1 MLLILFILGLIFG
14 SFYYT
19 AGCRIPSHISIIT
32 PRSACSF
39 CRRTLTPTE
48 LIPILSFLFQKGKC
62 KSCERRIS
70 LMYPAAE
77 LLTACLF
84 AAAGIR
90 FGLSSELFPAL
101 VFISLLIIVAVTDIH
116 YMLIPNRILVFF
128 LPLLAAARLISPLDS
143 WYAGLLGAAAGFLS
157 LAFIAAITRGGIG
170 GGDIKLFA
178 VIGFMLGVKVLAAA
192 FFFSVLIGALYGAAA
207 ALTGRLAK
215 RQPLPFAPAI
225 AAGSTLAYLYGDA
238 IISFYIQMALGNH

>member
-1 MLLILFILGLIFG
+1 MLSILIIFGLILG

-19 AGCRIPSHISIIT
+19 AGCRIPLHLSIIA
-32 PRSACSF
+32 PRSSCPF
-39 CRRTLTPTE
+39 CRRTLTPAE

-62 KSCERRIS
+62 KSCGHKIS
-70 LMYPAAE
+70 FMYPAAE
-77 LLTACLF
+77 LVTACLF

-90 FGLSSELFPAL
+90 FGTSLELFPAV

-116 YMLIPNRILVFF
+116 FMLIPNRILIFF
-128 LPLLAAARLISPLDS
+128 LPFLAAARLISPLDS
-143 WYAGLLGAAAGFLS
+143 WYAGLLGAAAGFLF
-157 LAFIAAITRGGIG
+157 LAVIAAITHGGVG

-178 VIGFMLGVKVLAAA
+178 VIGFVLGVKMLAAA

-207 ALTGRLAK
+207 VLTGRLAK

-225 AAGSTLAYLYGDA
+225 AAGSILAYLYGDS
-238 IISFYIQMALGNH
+238 IISFYIKMALG